1 MAKSPS
7 AGSTG
12 VPLVKALAEILN
24 DAGLAELEYETD
36 NVSVHLSKHG
46 VPTVAAAV
54 PAMPAAPAPSSAV
67 PAAPAAPAAAS
78 DASGDG
84 DAEAHPGAVPS
95 PMVGTVYLSPEPGAD
110 PFINEGDSVREGQTL
125 VIVEAMKVMNP
136 IAAPKSGTVTR
147 ILIGNSQP
155 VEYGQALVIIE

>member
-7 AGSTG
+7 TG
-12 VPLVKALAEILN
+12 NTGTPLVKSLVKILE
-24 DAGLAELEYETD
+24 DSGLVELEYETKD
-36 NVSVHLSKHG
+36 VSVRLSRAG
-46 VPTVAAAV
+46 PQTVAAPVA
-54 PAMPAAPAPSSAV
+54 AAPAAAPAA
-67 PAAPAAPAAAS
+67 AAPAAPAESADAGAA
-78 DASGDG
+78 DD
-84 DAEAHPGAVPS
+84 HPGAVPS

-110 PFINEGDSVREGQTL
+110 PFISEGDSVREGQTL

-136 IAAPKSGTVTR
+136 IAAPRSGTVTR

>member
-7 AGSTG
+7 SANTG
-12 VPLVKALAEILN
+12 VPLVKALVEILN

-36 NVSVHLSKHG
+36 NVSVHLSKVG
-46 VPTVAAAV
+46 SQTVAAPV
-54 PAMPAAPAPSSAV
+54 
-67 PAAPAAPAAAS
+67 AAPAAAAPAPAPQAAAPAAADTAADTES
-78 DASGDG
+78 
-84 DAEAHPGAVPS
+84 HPGAVPS

-110 PFINEGDSVREGQTL
+110 PFISEGDSVREGQTL

-136 IAAPKSGTVTR
+136 IAAPKAGTVTR

>member
-7 AGSTG
+7 SANTG
-12 VPLVKALAEILN
+12 VPLVKALVEILN

-36 NVSVHLSKHG
+36 NVSVHLSKVG
-46 VPTVAAAV
+46 LSKVGPQTVAAPVA
-54 PAMPAAPAPSSAV
+54 AAPAAQ
-67 PAAPAAPAAAS
+67 AAAPAAAET
-78 DASGDG
+78 A
-84 DAEAHPGAVPS
+84 AEADNHPGAVPS

-110 PFINEGDSVREGQTL
+110 PFISEGDSVREGQTL

-136 IAAPKSGTVTR
+136 IAAPKAGTVTR